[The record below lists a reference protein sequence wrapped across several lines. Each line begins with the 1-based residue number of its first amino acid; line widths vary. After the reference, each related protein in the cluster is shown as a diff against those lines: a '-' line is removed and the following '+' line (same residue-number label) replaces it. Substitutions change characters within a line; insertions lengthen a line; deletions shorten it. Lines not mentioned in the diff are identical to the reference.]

1 MSRRRLNF
9 LGKIPINGL
18 KPEAIPKAIVEVR
31 ELFGISLGASWLL
44 GFENHFSY
52 AWRIWRYKL
61 FDLPLFFDLLKDRA
75 FRRAVSAA
83 TKSVLRTGLYA

>member
-44 GFENHFSY
+44 GFENHFFIRMENM
-52 AWRIWRYKL
+52 AL
-61 FDLPLFFDLLKDRA
+61 
-75 FRRAVSAA
+75 
-83 TKSVLRTGLYA
+83 